1 MERVPIIVS
10 ICFLLAVGC
19 AKERIERPVARV
31 NGNDISLED
40 FRYHLA
46 ALPPQMQVLYA
57 YEEGHREFLDSIIE
71 QKLLYQEAI
80 RQGLADDPVIR
91 SRIDNYVEQTRV
103 TIERNVEK
111 LQEKLADLEE
121 SVEESLLAKEMLD
134 RVLPGTVEIS
144 EEELREHYEK
154 VKERVL
160 KSNSAAEVP
169 DLGVIRR
176 EMMQQLIKKKFVEGL
191 RKDADLELYYER
203 LAPDYN

>member
-1 MERVPIIVS
+1 MERASIIAC
-10 ICFLLAVGC
+10 ICLLLVVGC

-31 NGNDISLED
+31 NGNEITLDD
-40 FRYHLA
+40 FRYRLA
-46 ALPPQMQVLYA
+46 ALPPQVQVLYA

-71 QKLLYQEAI
+71 QKLLYQEAK

-111 LQEKLADLEE
+111 LQERLADLEE

-134 RVLPGTVEIS
+134 RARPGTVEVS
-144 EEELREHYEK
+144 EEEIREHYEK
-154 VKERVL
+154 VKGRLL
-160 KSNSAAEVP
+160 KSNSEVEVP

-176 EMMQQLIKKKFVEGL
+176 ELMQQLIKKKFVEGL
-191 RKDADLELYYER
+191 REDADLELYYER
-203 LAPDYN
+203 LAPGLN

>member
-31 NGNDISLED
+31 NGNDISLDD

-121 SVEESLLAKEMLD
+121 VVEESLLAKEMLD
-134 RVLPGTVEIS
+134 RARPGTVEIS
-144 EEELREHYEK
+144 EEELREYYEK
-154 VKERVL
+154 VKERLL
-160 KSNSAAEVP
+160 KSNSEAAVP

-176 EMMQQLIKKKFVEGL
+176 ELTQQLIKKKFVEGL
-191 RKDADLELYYER
+191 RADADLELYYER